1 MLSSHYTV
9 SLCRFFNLLSLSPRS
24 LLSRYLLSL
33 FSLFLFYVYP
43 FSLSP
48 PSTLSLFL
56 ASLPS
61 LFLFSLYTD
70 STLSLYPFQYPPF
83 CISTLL
89 SLILSSL
96 ILFFS
101 TLSVSYLYLVS
112 LSSLFLSLL
121 YTLSLSCFSNP
132 LYLLPFLLYSL
143 VFLPSLSPHFTPSLY
158 LMYLNSLFLSFSSLS
173 LFLSTV
179 SIYLLSLPSVFI
191 SLICPRSFSPLLS
204 LSAHLSFLSL
214 TI

>member
-1 MLSSHYTV
+1 M
-9 SLCRFFNLLSLSPRS
+9 
-24 LLSRYLLSL
+24 
-33 FSLFLFYVYP
+33 
-43 FSLSP
+43 
-48 PSTLSLFL
+48 
-56 ASLPS
+56 
-61 LFLFSLYTD
+61 
-70 STLSLYPFQYPPF
+70 STLSLYLLPLLYLFFSLLFLRSFSSHSTQTLHSLFIPFQYPPF

-121 YTLSLSCFSNP
+121 YTLSLSCFYNP

-191 SLICPRSFSPLLS
+191 SLICPRSFSPLLFLSSLFQLIS
-204 LSAHLSFLSL
+204 LSSHLQYELL
-214 TI
+214 

>member
-1 MLSSHYTV
+1 M
-9 SLCRFFNLLSLSPRS
+9 
-24 LLSRYLLSL
+24 
-33 FSLFLFYVYP
+33 
-43 FSLSP
+43 
-48 PSTLSLFL
+48 
-56 ASLPS
+56 
-61 LFLFSLYTD
+61 
-70 STLSLYPFQYPPF
+70 STLSLYLLPLLYLFFSLLFLRSFSSHSTQTLHALFIPFQYPPF

-158 LMYLNSLFLSFSSLS
+158 LMYVNSLFLSFSSLS

-191 SLICPRSFSPLLS
+191 SLICPRSFSPLLFLSSLFQLIS
-204 LSAHLSFLSL
+204 LSSHLQYELLYSTVFANITQL
-214 TI
+214 TNQI